1 MRKRKNMGMI
11 IISAIVAVIVIIV
24 LLVSFLTQEKST
36 DNADAVPSEPYNISI
51 RSDDIENNP
60 TDYSNMEPGTEFYD
74 DFWHGVVTI
83 VGKQTEVDYDEML
96 ANANGRLIT
105 TQNGMFIYV
114 DRTATDGADTDAD
127 ADADA
132 DNAHEELTQEQI
144 NQQVDMGEIDEE
156 EEKFFA
162 AVPSVSVENIAAVA
176 QGASDTLPNCGWEGL
191 GRAIKRYLIDNHM
204 EKVTTVTIKD
214 NSRTTVGFRTGFE
227 CTLDNAEGT
236 LGVYFN
242 KDNGMWRF
250 MYSKTDSLDGVT
262 AYQEYNPVCFVSPS
276 SRQSACD
283 ELNEYI
289 GYERFTVEDA
299 EKQVNEWIQ
308 AEENKKREEEK
319 QKKAAE
325 EAAKKKA
332 EEEAK
337 KKAGAKTTT
346 PAATTTTPAT
356 AATNKKK

>member
-1 MRKRKNMGMI
+1 MRKRKNMEMI

-24 LLVSFLTQEKST
+24 LLVSFLKQEKPT

-60 TDYSNMEPGTEFYD
+60 TDYSNMEPGTQFYD

-83 VGKQTEVDYDEML
+83 VGKQSEVDYDKML

-114 DRTATDGADTDAD
+114 DRTATDVDDSSEDAD
-127 ADADA
+127 EAPIYDEKMLNRQGDPGPG
-132 DNAHEELTQEQI
+132 DENPEDTKYYDTV
-144 NQQVDMGEIDEE
+144 QQVD
-156 EEKFFA
+156 
-162 AVPSVSVENIAAVA
+162 VENIAAAA

-214 NSRTTVGFRTGFE
+214 NSHTTVGFRTGFE

-337 KKAGAKTTT
+337 KKAGATTTT